1 MKNIWKQVVQFC
13 EICLSCLAMDI
24 LYNFMVTQFKTLKC
38 LLPIS
43 LDAVHILNKQQIQ
56 KYRNPKTVTY
66 GQTVS
71 VLSLVKN
78 MYLGQQTHY
87 AFFLFYGWLYMT
99 RRSHGKL
106 HSGRSRCSQ
115 YTAIAPLH
123 REFTTHA
130 DKLISQRASDPHI
143 TQVLRRRATLWLECF
158 VFLPCNCSV
167 KQSVPQP
174 SLADP
179 GGSMVRC
186 SGFWAHTNTAGQSW
200 PSPWFLVDCEYS
212 LIKLN
217 PPSLAVVKLMNLR
230 LLEQFVGCNV
240 CSLLKAKQK
249 SKVH

>member
-1 MKNIWKQVVQFC
+1 M
-13 EICLSCLAMDI
+13 
-24 LYNFMVTQFKTLKC
+24 
-38 LLPIS
+38 
-43 LDAVHILNKQQIQ
+43 LNKQQIQ

-66 GQTVS
+66 RQTVS
-71 VLSLVKN
+71 VLFLVKN

-99 RRSHGKL
+99 RRSHRKL
-106 HSGRSRCSQ
+106 HSGRRRSSQ

-123 REFTTHA
+123 GEFTTHA

-143 TQVLRRRATLWLECF
+143 TQVLRRQAALWLERF

-179 GGSMVRC
+179 GVPWLDAVGSV
-186 SGFWAHTNTAGQSW
+186 GQSW

-212 LIKLN
+212 LTKPN
-217 PPSLAVVKLMNLR
+217 PPVQLSHTAVVKLMNLC
-230 LLEQFVGCNV
+230 LLEQFEGCNV